1 MRSPAQCGLID
12 EDLEEV
18 LKVVR
23 EISRSSPLATDLSF
37 LDKALCF
44 ALHRA
49 RLSAMNDLNSAFA
62 EHKITAIEF
71 VILVVVADNP
81 GVSQAC
87 LAEALDVE
95 RPRIVPTLNK
105 LEKRGLAKRTALEAD
120 GRVRII
126 QLTKPGAQLLKVLRK
141 RSREVDEQLLAL
153 LTATEAKTIFSS
165 LWKLARRPLLS
176 AGDFRRSSRSSASV
190 NH

>member
-1 MRSPAQCGLID
+1 M
-12 EDLEEV
+12 EEV